1 MKESRWQAGLMI
13 TAFCFIVG
21 LLLFLTEVH
30 STGEAPQR
38 FDITISWSAVSV
50 AGALLVVVAA
60 IGAVVLYL
68 SERRKENQYR

>member
-1 MKESRWQAGLMI
+1 MA
-13 TAFCFIVG
+13 TAVCFILG
-21 LLLFLTEVH
+21 LLLFLSDVH

-50 AGALLVVVAA
+50 AGALLIVVAA

-68 SERRKENQYR
+68 SERRRENQYR